1 MRLFRHQLWLSYLP
15 LALLP
20 ILIIGSVIRGVAE
33 DRLTLLVSEDAARRL
48 RGLVPCFESYYA
60 TNRSFEPLIAALQSN
75 TPFIYN
81 AVRPESSRPTARRA
95 HLLVYGEDGTLVCVP
110 LNARQPQPP
119 SQLIERPPVLE
130 GAGLGA
136 LLGNLPAGARRDEL
150 ILTDPNG
157 VVLLS
162 AEPSLIGQVLTTEVL
177 RRSAPLN
184 FNRQPV
190 ARLALAI
197 GILDEEQRQLLS
209 ALNTA
214 LALSGGFSLLTALG
228 LGWWMS
234 SRLSK
239 PLRALSEGVGRLA
252 RGEWRAPLPVTAQNE
267 LGELTQAFNR
277 MAAELMRQQTMTR
290 QMVAD
295 IAHDLRTPL
304 STMALE
310 VEAIEAGFQ
319 SPEQATE
326 SLREEIAWL
335 QRMIDD
341 LRLLSLM
348 DADQIRLQL
357 EPVPLGVF
365 LSRLHDFWSTSAEEG
380 GRRLVLEVADDLPV
394 IQADAMRLRQILG
407 NLIDNALRHTKAGD
421 QVRLQAQPTQDGGVL
436 LRVIDSGEGIPSE
449 ALPRI
454 FDRFYR
460 ADRARKHGDSGSGL
474 GLSIAKR
481 LVEMHGGTITVSS
494 ELGRGTAF
502 SIHLPPQPK
511 PAPMALPS

>member
-1 MRLFRHQLWLSYLP
+1 MRLFRRQLLLSYLP

-20 ILIIGSVIRGVAE
+20 IVVIGLVIRGVAE
-33 DRLTLLVSEDAARRL
+33 DRLMLLVSEDATRRM
-48 RGLVPCFESYYA
+48 RGLVPCFEAYHA
-60 TNRSFEPLIAALQSN
+60 ANGSFETLIAAVQANKPLVYHTAPSEQRR
-75 TPFIYN
+75 PL
-81 AVRPESSRPTARRA
+81 VRRG
-95 HLLVYGEDGTLVCVP
+95 HLLLLDEDGLLVCVP
-110 LNARQPQPP
+110 LNVRQAQQLAP
-119 SQLIERPPVLE
+119 LIERPAMPDI
-130 GAGLGA
+130 ANLGTM
-136 LLGNLPAGARRDEL
+136 LGNLPAAARRDEL

-162 AEPSLIGQVLTTEVL
+162 AEPSLMGQVLTAEVL
-177 RRSAPLN
+177 RRSAPIN
-184 FNRQPV
+184 VNRQTV
-190 ARLALAI
+190 ARLALAM
-197 GILDEEQRQLLS
+197 GILDEGQRQLLN

-214 LALSGGFSLLTALG
+214 LVLSGGFSLLAALG

-234 SRLSK
+234 SRLSQ
-239 PLRALSEGVGRLA
+239 PIRVLNEGVQRLA
-252 RGEWRAPLPVTAQNE
+252 RGEWGAPLPVTAKNE

-304 STMALE
+304 STMSLE
-310 VEAIEAGFQ
+310 IEAIEAGFQ

-335 QRMIDD
+335 QRMVDD

-357 EPVPLGVF
+357 EPVPLSTF
-365 LSRLHDFWSTSAEEG
+365 LSRLHDFWRTSAEEG
-380 GRRLVLEVADDLPV
+380 GRALTLEMADDLPV

-421 QVRLQAQPTQDGGVL
+421 CVRLQAQPTPDGGVL
-436 LRVIDSGEGIPSE
+436 LRVVDSGEGIPPE

-494 ELGRGTAF
+494 RLGHGTAF
-502 SIHLPPQPK
+502 SIYLPSQPK
-511 PAPMALPS
+511 PVLAAHTA

>member
-1 MRLFRHQLWLSYLP
+1 MRLFRRQLLLSYLP

-20 ILIIGSVIRGVAE
+20 VLAIGLVTRGVAE
-33 DRLTLLVSEDAARRL
+33 DRLMLLISEDSTRRL
-48 RGLVPCFESYYA
+48 RGLVPCFEAYYA
-60 TNRSFEPLIAALQSN
+60 AHGSFEPLIAAVKNEQ
-75 TPFIYN
+75 PFIHSE
-81 AVRPESSRPTARRA
+81 VRPETRRPVPQRG
-95 HLLVYGEDGTLVCVP
+95 HILIFNENGLLTCLP
-110 LNARQPQPP
+110 FNFRQNRLRTPPIGQP
-119 SQLIERPPVLE
+119 SDLE
-130 GAGLGA
+130 GMNIGA
-136 LLGNLPAGARRDEL
+136 LAGILPAAARRDEL

-157 VVLLS
+157 IVLLS
-162 AEPSLIGQVLTTEVL
+162 AESSLIGQTLTAEVL
-177 RRSAPLN
+177 RRSAPIALN
-184 FNRQPV
+184 KQVV

-197 GILDEEQRQLLS
+197 GIFDEGQRQLLS
-209 ALNTA
+209 ALNGA
-214 LALSGGFSLLTALG
+214 LVLSGGFSLLAAFG

-234 SRLSK
+234 SRLSQ
-239 PLRALSEGVGRLA
+239 PIRALNEGVRRLA
-252 RGEWRAPLPVTAQNE
+252 RGEWYAPLPVTSKNE

-277 MAAELMRQQTMTR
+277 MAAELIRQQTMMR

-319 SPEQATE
+319 SPEQATQ

-335 QRMIDD
+335 QRMVDD

-357 EPVPLGVF
+357 EPVPLGTF
-365 LSRLHDFWSTSAEEG
+365 LSRLHDFWRTSAEES
-380 GRRLVLEVADDLPV
+380 GRILTLEVADNLPT
-394 IQADAMRLRQILG
+394 IQADAMRLRQVLG
-407 NLIDNALRHTKAGD
+407 NLIDNALRHTKTGD
-421 QVRLQAQPTQDGGVL
+421 HVRLQAQPAQDGGVL
-436 LRVIDSGEGIPSE
+436 LRVVDSGEGIPPE

-460 ADRARKHGDSGSGL
+460 VDRARKHGESGSGL

-494 ELGRGTAF
+494 QLGRGTAF
-502 SIHLPPQPK
+502 SIYLPPQPK
-511 PAPMALPS
+511 LSLATRAL